1 MTPPRVRARSG
12 ARRSR
17 GRIAGFAVATL
28 AAPFCAGAPLA
39 LPAAPLAA
47 QEAAGEDALRDL
59 VGSIARSWSRGDA
72 SGVLA
77 AASEDGVRLQLP
89 GAGSSRPSRRRAEAV
104 LRRLLSETDGGR
116 AAAGMVSVVGG
127 SPARGFGELLWE
139 SGSPGTPGLVRTVV
153 YLGFEMEGGRWRLNE
168 IRLL

>member
-1 MTPPRVRARSG
+1 MTPPRA
-12 ARRSR
+12 R
-17 GRIAGFAVATL
+17 GRPGRKQCRRGIAGCAVATL
-28 AAPFCAGAPLA
+28 AASLFAGAPLVF
-39 LPAAPLAA
+39 PAAPLAA
-47 QEAAGEDALRDL
+47 QEAEGEDALREL

-77 AASEDGVRLQLP
+77 TTSEDGVRLQVP
-89 GAGSSRPSRRRAEAV
+89 GAGSSQPSRRRAEAV

-116 AAAGMVSVVGG
+116 ASAGMVSVVGG